1 MNKAFQSTVATLAK
15 QLGPNPNTWSWGKVH
30 QRVIEN
36 LAQVTGLNY
45 GPRPD
50 RGDAY
55 TPLAAPDF
63 PSSHGPSWRMVVD
76 WGAGTFQ
83 GIYPGGQSEN
93 PASPWYENH
102 VDLWW
107 NGQLAAMLTA
117 DQAASSS
124 GAKAWTLQ
132 P

>member
-1 MNKAFQSTVATLAK
+1 M
-15 QLGPNPNTWSWGKVH
+15 H
-30 QRVIEN
+30 QRVVQN
-36 LAQVTGLNY
+36 LAQIKGLNY

-93 PASPWYENH
+93 PASQWYADR
-102 VDLWW
+102 VDTWW
-107 NGQLAAMLTA
+107 NGRYSAMLSA
-117 DQAASSS
+117 DEAASSS
-124 GAKAWTLQ
+124 GKKVWSLQ